1 MLDQKPAAQVGEH
14 SDHGWFRSGI
24 DPADGSQMIKH
35 RALHLL
41 CLALLLAATGP
52 AVEAQEGATAA
63 IDRQVE
69 RPGRT
74 GLPLPRFVSLRAPEV
89 NLRTGP
95 GVRYPIDWVYRRQGL
110 PVEVIDE
117 FKTWRRIRDHE
128 GTMGWVHQSML
139 DGRRG
144 VLVLDEIRALRRAP
158 ERDASMVARLEPGVV
173 GGLDY
178 CEGSWCQVTVR
189 GLSGWLPRGTFYG
202 LYSGE
207 IVP

>member
-1 MLDQKPAAQVGEH
+1 MN
-14 SDHGWFRSGI
+14 R
-24 DPADGSQMIKH
+24 
-35 RALHLL
+35 RALCHL

-52 AVEAQEGATAA
+52 AVKAQEDKAPA
-63 IDRQVE
+63 DSRQVE

-144 VLVLDEIRALRRAP
+144 VLIMDEVRPLRRAP
-158 ERDASMVARLEPGVV
+158 EADAAMVARLEPGVV
-173 GGLDY
+173 AGLDR
-178 CEGSWCQVTVR
+178 CEALWCRITIE
-189 GLSGWLPRGTFYG
+189 GLSGWIRRESFYG
-202 LYSGE
+202 LYAGE
-207 IVP
+207 VVP